1 MTNPP
6 ESGPGTDRKARAAFW
21 VGAGILLSRI
31 AGFLRDAVLN
41 FYLGNSRETDVW
53 RAALRTPNVIQNLL
67 GEGTLSASFI
77 PVYAEFLEEGKE
89 EEAGHFAGAALG
101 ILLVLAFGIA
111 LIGILLAPILVGI
124 LFPRWDPEKQALT
137 VTLVRIIFPMTATL
151 VISAWALGIL
161 NSHRRFFVSYVAPV
175 AWNAAI
181 IGFLVFFGSVLG
193 FQAAG
198 LNADLVTMMA
208 WGALVGGALQL
219 SVQLPWVIPLLK
231 NFRLSLG
238 KKVVGVREAIRN
250 FLPVVAARGVVNISG
265 LLDMFLAALL
275 AEAALSLLSN
285 AQTLYFLP
293 ISLFGM
299 AIAAAELPELSRNR
313 EAVQEVLTPRV
324 QHALGRLTFLLIPS
338 ALAYIF
344 LGDVITAALF
354 QRGEFGPA
362 DTAAVHVVLAAYAL
376 GLPASASSRAL
387 SSAFYALRDTK
398 TPAKIA
404 TARVLVSLAVG
415 ASLMFPLDR
424 FGVGE
429 LRYGA
434 AGLALGSAVGA
445 WFEFILLRRALG
457 RQIGPHGPGRGPVTR
472 MALAGVAAL
481 GVGLG
486 AKNVLGY
493 SSAGGILPDLLGGA
507 SIWLDPLAAIGTAG
521 AFGLAYLGITAL
533 LGVGIPLRRSS

>member
-198 LNADLVTMMA
+198 RNADLVTMMA

-486 AKNVLGY
+486 AKNILGY